1 MGRTTYL
8 ALKHLHVSAVVFS
21 VALFMLRWV
30 WMLMDAPQLQRRW
43 VRIVPHVIDTVLLL
57 SAIGL
62 TLIPHQYPFI
72 HGWLSAKVLAL
83 VAYIVLGSIAL
94 RYGSTKPI
102 RAVSG
107 VAALVVVGYIVSVA
121 LTRNP
126 RGFLALW

>member
-1 MGRTTYL
+1 MVRTTYL
-8 ALKHLHVSAVVFS
+8 ALKHLHLSAVVFS
-21 VALFMLRWV
+21 VALFMLRGV

-62 TLIPHQYPFI
+62 TLILHQYPFI
-72 HGWLSAKVLAL
+72 HGWLTAKVLAL
-83 VAYIVLGSIAL
+83 VAYIILGSIAL
-94 RYGSTKPI
+94 KHGSTKPI
-102 RAVSG
+102 RAVSA

-126 RGFLALW
+126 RGFLVLW